1 MKLCTQN
8 FRNVRSVKDAE
19 ITMLKDILEVYL
31 LTVDRKNSIFQSENE
46 TSWECG
52 RTASEW

>member
-1 MKLCTQN
+1 
-8 FRNVRSVKDAE
+8 
-19 ITMLKDILEVYL
+19 MLKDILEVYL

-52 RTASEW
+52 RTVLEW